1 MSIAQTV
8 SSPDL
13 AGFNLLDTSTFAA
26 GHPHEAYDRLR
37 RDHPVYDHP
46 GSVKQPPFW
55 LLTGYEDIRAV
66 SLDSE
71 NFTSGR
77 GFRIPTDTRMSMD
90 PEIGKALTRFMLSM
104 DQPEHDAY
112 RGLVSSVFM
121 PSGLKA
127 VEQRVRGSIADL
139 MGKLEGADTAE
150 FVTEIGAIVPIK
162 TICAIMGV
170 PEEDEWR
177 IFDFTNA
184 VFGTDDPEYAPSMEE
199 ANRRYLEIFEYGWHL
214 LEERRRNP
222 TDDLISR
229 IANGR
234 IDGEPLGEVEQK
246 SFFSNLVAAGNE
258 TTRSSLSGA
267 IWALSVFRDE
277 RRRLVADPSLIP
289 GAVNEILRWFSPV
302 FQMARTATRDVEV
315 GGTLIRAGERVAML
329 YGAGN
334 HDPAIFDDPHRLD
347 VTRANASR
355 HLTFGY
361 GFHHCLGSRLAI
373 LQLRLILEAFLA
385 RYPDYEVLATPRYI
399 ASNFVGAMKELP
411 VALNG

>member
-1 MSIAQTV
+1 MS
-8 SSPDL
+8 L
-13 AGFNLLDTSTFAA
+13 AGAGIAPEISDFNLLDSACFSAS
-26 GHPHEAYDRLR
+26 HPHEAYDRLR
-37 RDHPVYDHP
+37 REQPVLLHP
-46 GSVKQPPFW
+46 GSAKQPPFW
-55 LLTGYEDIRAV
+55 VLTRYEDIRAV
-66 SLDSE
+66 SLD
-71 NFTSGR
+71 NVCFTSSR
-77 GFRIPTDTRMSMD
+77 GFRIPTDNRMAMA
-90 PEIGKALTRFMLSM
+90 PEIGQALARFMLAM

-112 RGLVSSVFM
+112 RALVSPAFM

-127 VEQRVRGSIADL
+127 VEASVRASIAEL
-139 MGKLEGADTAE
+139 MGRLEGVSTAE

-170 PEEDEWR
+170 PAEDEWR

-184 VFGTDDPEYAPSMEE
+184 VFGTDDPDYAPSTEE
-199 ANRRYLEIFEYGWHL
+199 ANRRYLDIFGYGGQL
-214 LEERRRNP
+214 LEARRREP
-222 TDDLISR
+222 RDDLISR

-234 IDGEPLGEVEQK
+234 IDGAPLGEIEQK
-246 SFFSNLVAAGNE
+246 SFFSNMLAAGNE

-267 IWALSVFRDE
+267 IWALSLFRDE
-277 RRRLVADPSLIP
+277 RRRLIADPALIP

-302 FQMARTATRDVEV
+302 FQMARTATQDVEI
-315 GGTLIRAGERVAML
+315 GGRLVRAGERVAML

-334 HDPAIFDDPHRLD
+334 HDPAIFEDPHRLD

-385 RYPDYEVLATPRYI
+385 RYPDYELLESPRYI

-411 VALNG
+411 VALHG